1 MPLPVPTVISTGFDD
16 ATGSAYRLNSDT
28 LLVIDSGS
36 AESIS
41 AIDAHSHA
49 KTVVGTGYT
58 GDPTDIVLSVDG
70 LHAYVSQGSGTS
82 GDLLRVPL
90 SNLNRS
96 AATVV
101 ASGVHVSQ
109 IALDEAHGFAY
120 VVNNTGVQRITLA
133 NGVTTTVAS
142 VFSPRGVLVT
152 TDGRFIYAS
161 SDTGTIT
168 RFDLTTSTN
177 TVVAS
182 GLTGPRML
190 TWADA
195 GQSVILFPSSS
206 GDIMK
211 LDLTLTPP
219 AVTVIAAGAPS
230 NPYSVAVLSANQLL
244 ITSANEVSEV
254 DLTASV
260 YSAGG
265 PILLGVG
272 FVPADATPATIVDG
286 FADTTADPTYFFQV
300 KDCPFGGT
308 LPLMINWEA
317 ARTKGANFYQVWV
330 TPPGGTA
337 APVHPPFS
345 DYLWST
351 SLDEFELITTVPT
364 SNFYPLRQTGQI
376 WLNFWLGLLLDTTG
390 RPNGLTTISVKLF
403 SVESTGTEIGNDS
416 ESGRFVQLMIDNTLP
431 TAIIEEV
438 LQQPG
443 NVAVARAPSSTRGPR
458 RSPSW

>member
-1 MPLPVPTVISTGFDD
+1 MPPPVPTVISTGFDD
-16 ATGSAYRLNSDT
+16 ATGSAYRLDT
-28 LLVIDSGS
+28 DSLLVIDSGS

-41 AIDAHSHA
+41 AIGAHSHA
-49 KTVVGTGYT
+49 KTVAGTGYT
-58 GDPTDIVLSVDG
+58 GDPTDIALSADG
-70 LHAYVSQGSGTS
+70 LHAYVSQGSGAS

-101 ASGVHVSQ
+101 ASGVYVAQ

-161 SDTGTIT
+161 SDAGTIT
-168 RFDLTTSTN
+168 RFDLSTSTN

-219 AVTVIAAGAPS
+219 AVTVIATGAPS
-230 NPYSVAVLSANQLL
+230 NPYSVAVLSPNQLL

-337 APVHPPFS
+337 APVHSPFS

-351 SLDEFELITTVPT
+351 SLDEFELITTVPA

-390 RPNGLTTISVKLF
+390 GRMASPPSASNCSRP
-403 SVESTGTEIGNDS
+403 
-416 ESGRFVQLMIDNTLP
+416 
-431 TAIIEEV
+431 
-438 LQQPG
+438 
-443 NVAVARAPSSTRGPR
+443 RAPAPRSATTPNRGVSSG
-458 RSPSW
+458 